1 MPKFTR
7 VYPGNAL
14 LADSQR
20 ACRVEQQDET
30 AKLTAIEPALF
41 KRPDGTESNVNVAD
55 FENGPNVPI
64 TQILNDLR
72 FVDVST
78 PTGASDA
85 AALNQT
91 HTRMFRCKMF
101 VGDQLKDVEVFG
113 RKSP

>member
-7 VYPGNAL
+7 VYPGNVS

-20 ACRVEQQDET
+20 ACKVEQQDET

-41 KRPDGTESNVNVAD
+41 KRPDGTESKVNVAD
-55 FENGPNVPI
+55 FENVPI

-72 FVDVST
+72 LVDVST
-78 PTGASDA
+78 PQGASNA

-101 VGDQLKDVEVFG
+101 IADQLKDVEVFG
-113 RKSP
+113 RKAV

>member
-7 VYPGNAL
+7 VYPGNAS
-14 LADSQR
+14 LAGSQR

-30 AKLTAIEPALF
+30 AKLTGIEPALF

-55 FENGPNVPI
+55 FENIPI
-64 TQILNDLR
+64 TQILNDLK

-78 PTGASDA
+78 AQGASDA

-91 HTRMFRCKMF
+91 HTRMFRCRMF
-101 VGDQLKDVEVFG
+101 VADRLKDVEVFG
-113 RKSP
+113 RKNP